1 MLRKSDA
8 VKVQIL
14 WNKMRQ
20 TSGGWVTV
28 LEEPQVTKEVLNL
41 KEFLGTD
48 KVRFIHSFNDRGSV
62 FLGSFRPD
70 FCYSVP

>member
-1 MLRKSDA
+1 M
-8 VKVQIL
+8 
-14 WNKMRQ
+14 
-20 TSGGWVTV
+20 TV

>member
-1 MLRKSDA
+1 
-8 VKVQIL
+8 
-14 WNKMRQ
+14 MRQ

-62 FLGSFRPD
+62 LGLIFVIQNLSSGKPKQSEAPRGI
-70 FCYSVP
+70 